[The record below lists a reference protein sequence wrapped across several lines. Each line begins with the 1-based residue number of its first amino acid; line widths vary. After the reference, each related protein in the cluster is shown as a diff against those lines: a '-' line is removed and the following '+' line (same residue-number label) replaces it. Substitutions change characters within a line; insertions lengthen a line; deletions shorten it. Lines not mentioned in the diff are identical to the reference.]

1 MNSNQDTQRLKQE
14 AQKIFELMKKE
25 KKEYIRTLTKGEDDG
40 HCKGI
45 RKRLDPTIR
54 YRIK

>member
-1 MNSNQDTQRLKQE
+1 
-14 AQKIFELMKKE
+14 MKEE
-25 KKEYIRTLTKGEDDG
+25 KRNHIRTLTKGEDDG

>member
-1 MNSNQDTQRLKQE
+1 
-14 AQKIFELMKKE
+14 MKKE
-25 KKEYIRTLTKGEDDG
+25 KKDYFRTLTKGEDDG